1 MKIFHFAIL
10 LLSTLAPLSHATT
23 SAPASLDGGWVL
35 DWNDEFEG
43 DTLDTSKWNYD
54 TGLSNTGTA
63 HCYTEDAVSLRDGE
77 LIITS
82 RYEETVNPNYNPN
95 GTTWQT
101 TTETQPY
108 SSGAVNT
115 RGTKDFL
122 YGRVEVRAKVQD
134 TTGIWPAIWLLGDV
148 PGNTWSSPKCGEI
161 DILEHVSQDEGLVQT
176 AFHWGENGTMKLSS
190 EHYSYQISQS
200 DYFDKFHTYT
210 LEWNEG
216 GAKVFVDGILFATFD
231 SDVADYPNG
240 EENPFRRPQY
250 LILNTAIGGANTWP
264 EQANPNDYPSE
275 FAIDYVR
282 YYVQADA
289 PEKATLRYAYDF
301 NDYNKST
308 YALEIGAN
316 LADYQGSSTISNL
329 RDGQWLNASFPGMTK
344 STSAHAIHSGTLGFI
359 GANALN
365 ISFEDGFT
373 VASNFKFS
381 GNSSTMEDTL
391 VSFKINEQSYAVSYN
406 IAKKG
411 FLLSTKN
418 GSTLVESEVIGFESL
433 VDTDEAWFTL
443 VLSGQTINGETALTL
458 SFYTTGEDA
467 GLLGSIS
474 IDGFDSSDI
483 LGDFSFSNAA
493 TPDLGGVTKDA
504 SGTPLLGYI
513 VDNLAIYE
521 GAASANE
528 WMHIA
533 SSLGTGSFVQIALPE
548 PSTATLS
555 VLALAGLLLRRRR
568 KNSL

>member
-1 MKIFHFAIL
+1 MKIFHSAIL
-10 LLSTLAPLSHATT
+10 LFSLLAPLSYATT
-23 SAPASLDGGWVL
+23 SAPTNLNGGWVL
-35 DWNDEFEG
+35 DWNDEFDG
-43 DTLDTSKWNYD
+43 DSLDTSKWNYD

-63 HCYTEDAVSLRDGE
+63 HCYTEDAVSVRDGE

-82 RYEETVNPNYNPN
+82 RYEDTVNPHYDPN
-95 GTTWQT
+95 GATWQT

-115 RGTKDFL
+115 RGTQDFL
-122 YGRVEVRAKVQD
+122 YGRIEVRAKVQD
-134 TTGIWPAIWLLGDV
+134 VTGIWPAIWLLGDV

-161 DILEHVSQDEGLVQT
+161 DILEHVSQDAGLVQS

-190 EHYSYQISQS
+190 EHYAYQMNTA
-200 DYFDKFHTYT
+200 DYFGTFHTYT

-216 GAKVFVDGILFATFD
+216 GAKVFVDGTLFATFD

-250 LILNTAIGGANTWP
+250 LILNTAIGGAATWP
-264 EQANPNDYPSE
+264 EQANPSEYPAE

-301 NDYNKST
+301 NDYDKST
-308 YALEIGAN
+308 FELEIGAN
-316 LADYQGSSTISNL
+316 LADYEGSSTISNL
-329 RDGQWLNASFPGMTK
+329 RDGQWLNAKFPGMAK
-344 STSAHAIHSGTLGFI
+344 SVSGHAIHSGALGFV
-359 GANALN
+359 GADALN

-381 GNSSTMEDTL
+381 GTSSTVEDTL
-391 VSFKINEQSYAVSYN
+391 VSFKINEQAFAVSYN
-406 IAKKG
+406 IAQKG
-411 FLLSTKN
+411 FLISTIK
-418 GSTLVESEVIGFESL
+418 GSTLVESEIIGFESL
-433 VDTDEAWFTL
+433 VDSDEAWFTFI
-443 VLSGQTINGETALTL
+443 LSGQSIDGDTALTL

-467 GLLGSIS
+467 SLLGSTTIR
-474 IDGFDSSDI
+474 GFNASDI

-493 TPDLGGVTKDA
+493 TPELGGVAKDA
-504 SGTPLLGYI
+504 SDTPLLGYV

-521 GAASANE
+521 GAASAQE
-528 WMHIA
+528 WLHIA

-555 VLALAGLLLRRRR
+555 LLALTGLLLRRRR
-568 KNSL
+568 